1 MKTEALKLIDNG
13 ADIHC
18 LDQVLFL
25 NTNKKNYNF
34 KYLFSVQYDTCLQK
48 LCNIWFIHI
57 SNLYILSHKEEKSFA
72 YHIDKIYFKFT
83 IDHNRKYKYFAL

>member
-25 NTNKKNYNF
+25 NTNKKI
-34 KYLFSVQYDTCLQK
+34 T
-48 LCNIWFIHI
+48 
-57 SNLYILSHKEEKSFA
+57 ILS
-72 YHIDKIYFKFT
+72 IYSSCDIITVYTSYVILDLFT
-83 IDHNRKYKYFAL
+83 LEINIFQAIK